1 MLRTNAHD
9 IMITW
14 FFLLSHMGSNRAQV
28 ILKQNS
34 LLFYK
39 WAVTAYVRPAVIV
52 SQLHN
57 ADKRG
62 RS

>member
-1 MLRTNAHD
+1 MVLSVVTHGVQQSSGDFKAE
-9 IMITW
+9 
-14 FFLLSHMGSNRAQV
+14 LLA
-28 ILKQNS
+28 
-34 LLFYK
+34 FYK

-52 SQLHN
+52 SQLHD